1 MIQSSKPRKQRKFRF
16 TAPLHE
22 RQHFAHAHV
31 DKQLREK
38 LKIKKRTVQ
47 ISKGDTVKI
56 IKGVKKGAVG
66 KVVKVDLK
74 KVKVF
79 IDSATRK
86 NAKGKE
92 SNIPINISNVYITD
106 LNLGDKLRV
115 AKLNVSKAILEA
127 EAKKSN
133 DAKSAPG
140 AIAAEVAPEKS
151 TKTAKE

>member
-22 RQHFAHAHV
+22 RQHFVHAHV

-56 IKGVKKGAVG
+56 IKGVKKGVTG

-106 LNLGDKLRV
+106 LNLGDKFRV
-115 AKLNVSKAILEA
+115 AKLNVSKTVLEA
-127 EAKKSN
+127 ETKKSN
-133 DAKSAPG
+133 DAKSAAG
-140 AIAAEVAPEKS
+140 AVAIEPASES

>member
-56 IKGVKKGAVG
+56 IKGVKKGATG

-115 AKLNVSKAILEA
+115 AKLNVSKAVLEA

-133 DAKSAPG
+133 DAKSASG
-140 AIAAEVAPEKS
+140 EITAEAAPEKS

>member
-1 MIQSSKPRKQRKFRF
+1 V
-16 TAPLHE
+16 
-22 RQHFAHAHV
+22 HAHV

-56 IKGVKKGAVG
+56 IKGVKKGVTG

-106 LNLGDKLRV
+106 LNLGDKFRV
-115 AKLNVSKAILEA
+115 AKLNVSKTVLEA
-127 EAKKSN
+127 ETKKSN
-133 DAKSAPG
+133 DAKSAAG
-140 AIAAEVAPEKS
+140 AVAIEPASES

>member
-1 MIQSSKPRKQRKFRF
+1 MMIQSSKPRKQRKFRF

-22 RQHFAHAHV
+22 RQHFVHAHV

-38 LKIKKRTVQ
+38 LKIKKRSVQ
-47 ISKGDTVKI
+47 ISKGDTVKV
-56 IKGVKKGAVG
+56 IKGVKKGATG

-74 KVKVF
+74 RVKVF

-92 SNIPINISNVYITD
+92 SNIPINVSNVYITD

-115 AKLNVSKAILEA
+115 AKLNVSKAVLEA
-127 EAKKSN
+127 ETKKAN
-133 DAKSAPG
+133 AAKSAD
-140 AIAAEVAPEKS
+140 ATTAAVAPEKS
-151 TKTAKE
+151 TEAAKE

>member
-22 RQHFAHAHV
+22 RQHFVHAHV
-31 DKQLREK
+31 DRQLREK

-56 IKGVKKGAVG
+56 IKGIKKGVTG

-106 LNLGDKLRV
+106 LNLGDKFRV
-115 AKLNVSKAILEA
+115 AKLNVSKTVLEA
-127 EAKKSN
+127 ETKKSN
-133 DAKSAPG
+133 DAKSAAG
-140 AIAAEVAPEKS
+140 AVAIEPASES

>member
-22 RQHFAHAHV
+22 RQHFVHAHV
-31 DKQLREK
+31 DRQLREK

-56 IKGVKKGAVG
+56 IKGVKKGVTG

-106 LNLGDKLRV
+106 LNLGDKFRV
-115 AKLNVSKAILEA
+115 AKLNVSKTVLEA
-127 EAKKSN
+127 ETKKSN
-133 DAKSAPG
+133 DAKSAAG
-140 AIAAEVAPEKS
+140 AVAIEPASES